1 MPDRSTMRVLDASAN
16 RAREAVRVLEDAVRF
31 LTDDCKAT
39 ETLKTFR
46 HDLAAAANRIPLHER
61 LDSRD
66 TVSDVGTQIAA
77 SDEYERA
84 SIEKIITANFCRLQE
99 SLRSLEE
106 FSKLAFP
113 EWAPEF
119 EQLRYRSYTLQK
131 TLCGLCAGV
140 RAGAA
145 PNRGPGSDG
154 VGEKS

>member
-1 MPDRSTMRVLDASAN
+1 MPDRSAMRILDAAAN

-31 LTDDCKAT
+31 LTDDAIVT

-46 HDLAAAANRIPLHER
+46 HDLADVANRIPLDAR
-61 LDSRD
+61 LDGRD

-77 SDEYERA
+77 DGEYERV
-84 SIEKIITANFCRLQE
+84 SIETIMTANFCRLQE

-113 EWAPEF
+113 ELAPAF

-131 TLCGLCAGV
+131 TLYSLGAGIRAESGNDV
-140 RAGAA
+140 RK
-145 PNRGPGSDG
+145 
-154 VGEKS
+154 GEES